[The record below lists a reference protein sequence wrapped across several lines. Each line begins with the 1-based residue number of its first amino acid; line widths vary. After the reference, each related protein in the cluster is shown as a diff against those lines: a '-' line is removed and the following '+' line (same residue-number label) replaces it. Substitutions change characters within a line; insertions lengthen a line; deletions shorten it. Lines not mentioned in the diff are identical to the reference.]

1 MAIPSEVMTA
11 EGQSTT
17 ARQFI
22 GRIVVGVHG
31 LGNGVAIL
39 QRSADGSAPW
49 YDLRVITDVGEFEYD
64 VPGESAQDYY
74 RLYLAKKVGS
84 KDVVFRLGNRGA
96 GDAVRGQLVYME
108 GGSSGGGGT
117 GADIDILG
125 VTTFGRRTNQVELA
139 FDTSFD
145 SAVITNTATGGAS
158 ATISNGHAL
167 YSSSTSST
175 TSVTGISV
183 STVNYRPAHEQY
195 VYFTAAFTTPT
206 DENGV
211 QRIGLFDGT
220 DGFFIGYEGSVF
232 GSTVRS
238 GGVDTTTSLAASN
251 GDVLSGGSGSKFSR
265 AGVAEAIDVTKS
277 NLYRI
282 RWAWLGS
289 GPVSFEVF
297 SPDAEWVVFHT
308 LRYPNLQLNPSIENP
323 DLPVKIEVAKTGG
336 DATNLILYT
345 ACIAGG
351 TTTDLESLT
360 TTLTDSTLASLNRS
374 VIAGRSSAGGGTYYN
389 VKVTPSGSL
398 LTAIGDIGDVAGEDT
413 MANSLP
419 VVLATSTGQ
428 APTSA
433 SVGTSSGSLGIAAG
447 NYVKMSF
454 CNTSGNTICIAFDN
468 TAALNS
474 GIVLATQEKLIID
487 GPITVASAVNAIASG
502 AASNLAIQV
511 FT

>member
-1 MAIPSEVMTA
+1 VTDNVTVSNSPTSSNDDIPVRSVDKGGEQSQVVVVDYGGAGAEDLTVPDFASE
-11 EGQSTT
+11 TT
-17 ARQFI
+17 LQ
-22 GRIVVGVHG
+22 
-31 LGNGVAIL
+31 AIL
-39 QRSADGSAPW
+39 A
-49 YDLRVITDVGEFEYD
+49 
-64 VPGESAQDYY
+64 AQ
-74 RLYLAKKVGS
+74 
-84 KDVVFRLGNRGA
+84 
-96 GDAVRGQLVYME
+96 
-108 GGSSGGGGT
+108 GGGGGGGNSTDVLGLQTT
-117 GADIDILG
+117 GQ
-125 VTTFGRRTNQVELA
+125 RTNQVELA

-158 ATISNGHAL
+158 ATITNGHAL

-175 TSVTGISV
+175 TSVSGVSV
-183 STVNYRPAHEQY
+183 NKVYYRPSFEQY

-206 DENGV
+206 DGNGV
-211 QRIGLFDGT
+211 QRIGLFDANN
-220 DGFFIGYEGSVF
+220 GFFLGYEGLTFNVTRRFSASDTSVAY
-232 GSTVRS
+232 GSF
-238 GGVDTTTSLAASN
+238 N
-251 GDVLSGGSGSKFSR
+251 GDPLDGSASSNFKR
-265 AGVAEAIDVTKS
+265 AGTPEAIDFTKS

-289 GPVSFEVF
+289 GPVEYQVF
-297 SPDAEWVVFHT
+297 SPDSEWITFHT
-308 LRYPNLQLNPSIENP
+308 LRFPNLQIDPSLASPN
-323 DLPVKIEVAKTGG
+323 LPVTVEVAKTGG

-351 TTTDLESLT
+351 TTTNLEKLT
-360 TTLTDSTLASLNRS
+360 TTLTDNTLAALNRS

-419 VVLATSTGQ
+419 VVLATSTGE

-433 SVGTSSGSLGIAAG
+433 SVGTSSASLGIAAG